1 MRLVFGL
8 VLMVG
13 LALAGSA
20 VYLVKDYMRKRD
32 AQTQA
37 LLDERASRVDVVELY
52 VARVPLRYG
61 HVLTPD
67 DVQLIKFPKES
78 QPEGAF
84 LTEAE
89 LFPNGNSNP
98 RIILRAMEVNEPLL
112 SVKVTEPGGEAG
124 IQTVLTPG
132 MRAHPISVSGSSAVA
147 GLIFPGDRV
156 EINWNGIKTI
166 QQADGEIK
174 EVQDTAT
181 VLGNVKILAVNQSTN
196 QDDRTPI
203 RDPKIITVEVTPAQV
218 KLLTE
223 ANNKGGLSFV
233 AMSTVDAANA
243 GDLPETRVDLNY
255 FGVSDAGPGNCVTT
269 NRGRENERTICR

>member
-8 VLMVG
+8 VLLVG

-20 VYLVKDYMRKRD
+20 VYLVKDYMRRNQAALD
-32 AQTQA
+32 A
-37 LLDERASRVDVVELY
+37 ERAKNASTIEVVDIY
-52 VARVPLRYG
+52 VAKIPLKNG
-61 HVLTPD
+61 HVLTPE
-67 DVQLIKFPKES
+67 DVQLIKFPKAS

-84 LTEAE
+84 LTEEE
-89 LFPNGNSNP
+89 LFPNGNANP
-98 RIILRAMEVNEPLL
+98 RTVLRAIEVNEPLL
-112 SVKVTEPGGEAG
+112 SVKITEPGGDAG

-132 MRAHPISVSGSSAVA
+132 MRAHPINVSGAAAVA

-166 QQADGEIK
+166 KQADGELR
-174 EVQDTAT
+174 EVPDTAT
-181 VLGNVKILAVNQSTN
+181 VLSNVKIIAVNQSTN

-223 ANNKGGLSFV
+223 AGNKGALSFV
-233 AMSTVDAANA
+233 ALSTIDSANA
-243 GDLPETRVDLNY
+243 GDLPETRVDLDY
-255 FGVSDAGPGNCVTT
+255 FGVSDAGPGNCVTQ
-269 NRGRENERTICR
+269 NRGRENEQTICR